1 MEHPKSIPFSKKLLD
16 RVGNPLEWSTVN
28 LKEYR
33 CPHCKRFL
41 FKGNVKKLNM
51 LCHHCQE
58 LVIMDGNKVIIET
71 DET

>member
-1 MEHPKSIPFSKKLLD
+1 MINSNITGQTISPMHS
-16 RVGNPLEWSTVN
+16 NPN

-51 LCHHCQE
+51 LCHHCQK
-58 LVIMDGNKVIIET
+58 LIIVDGNKVIIKT
-71 DET
+71 DES

>member
-1 MEHPKSIPFSKKLLD
+1 MNNSNITGPMIPPMES
-16 RVGNPLEWSTVN
+16 NPN

-58 LVIMDGNKVIIET
+58 LIIVDG
-71 DET
+71 DEGI

>member
-1 MEHPKSIPFSKKLLD
+1 MKISNSNISGPMIPPMQ
-16 RVGNPLEWSTVN
+16 GNPN

-51 LCHHCQE
+51 LCHHCQK
-58 LVIMDGNKVIIET
+58 LIIVDGNEVDFKKN
-71 DET
+71 

>member
-1 MEHPKSIPFSKKLLD
+1 MSHSNITGPMIPPMQS
-16 RVGNPLEWSTVN
+16 NPN

-58 LVIMDGNKVIIET
+58 LIIMDGNKVIIET
-71 DET
+71 DES